1 MIWQTVVM
9 VNTQALAQMNAQQ
22 LRDVDQGNVQCPAVA
37 DEREALKVPTRVGP
51 ISIGAAGRRREQ
63 TDPFV
68 VADGFD
74 LDVRG
79 LGQFTDLH
87 RLHLLIATAQQLN
100 RLTL

>member
-1 MIWQTVVM
+1 MAVTSAAM
-9 VNTQALAQMNAQQ
+9 VSRAALAHTGATHA
-22 LRDVDQGNVQCPAVA
+22 LAVLVDQ
-37 DEREALKVPTRVGP
+37 
-51 ISIGAAGRRREQ
+51 
-63 TDPFV
+63 
-68 VADGFD
+68 FD